1 MLYQN
6 TNSKD
11 ALRYNILFLMNGAK
25 PPRGGEF
32 LTLYLITHL
41 RKDLFH
47 PLLAYAYEGLIVQQ
61 LKKADIDNIQ
71 IPLSSNI
78 ANVYP
83 REINLHSPFFVV
95 SFLWHLVLS
104 GSIFKLNK
112 ILKENNI
119 HLIYCADNI
128 SKFIG
133 GIAGKMAGVQVVA
146 HCHDDFKEDTL
157 GKTMRMFYLMLL
169 DRILTVSDKVKK
181 FFAVNKKGFRKAITV
196 YNGIDTDVFNP
207 QNVSEDLRN
216 EMGFKKGNIFIGV
229 IGVLEKDKGHR
240 YLIEALAKL
249 KAEGIANVICLICGT
264 GAEKSALEEFVHA
277 SGLDREVLFLGFR
290 TDVPRVLKT
299 LDILVLTSLTI
310 ESFSMAAVEAMAM
323 KVPVIATNVGGIP
336 EVVDDGKTGIIVP
349 PANVNALC
357 EAIKYLIKNPE
368 ARLKMGENGR
378 ARVLEK
384 FTIEQ
389 NVRKTEEIFL
399 EVVQGSIRR

>member
-1 MLYQN
+1 MSYQN
-6 TNSKD
+6 INNKD
-11 ALRYNILFLMNGAK
+11 VLKYNILFLMNGAK

-41 RKDLFH
+41 RRDIFH
-47 PLLAYAYEGLIVQQ
+47 PLLVYAHEGVIVRR
-61 LKKADIDNIQ
+61 LKEAGIDNVR
-71 IPLSSNI
+71 IPLSSKI

-83 REINLHSPFFVV
+83 REISLYSPFFVI
-95 SFLWHLVLS
+95 SFLWHLVLG
-104 GSIFKLNK
+104 GSIFKFNK

-133 GIAGKMAGVQVVA
+133 GIAGKMAGVKVVA

-169 DRILTVSDKVKK
+169 DRILAVSDRVKK
-181 FFAVNKKGFRKAITV
+181 FFAIKKKGFQKAVTI

-207 QNVSEDLRN
+207 QNVSEDIRN
-216 EMGFKKGNIFIGV
+216 ELGLKKENIVIGSIGV
-229 IGVLEKDKGHR
+229 IEKDKGHR
-240 YLIEALAKL
+240 YLVEAIARM
-249 KAEGIANVICLICGT
+249 KAEGITNVVCVICGT
-264 GAEKSALEEFVHA
+264 GPEESGLKEFVCA
-277 SGLDREVLFLGFR
+277 KGLDSEVLFLGFR
-290 TDVPRVLKT
+290 DDIPKVLKT
-299 LDILVLTSLTI
+299 LDIFALLSLTI

-323 KVPVIATNVGGIP
+323 EVPVIATNIGGLP
-336 EVVDDGKTGIIVP
+336 EVVEDGKTGILIP
-349 PANVNALC
+349 PGDVNALC
-357 EAIKYLIKNPE
+357 SAIKYLVKNPE

-389 NVRKTEEIFL
+389 NVRKTEDVFL
-399 EVVQGSIRR
+399 SLVEA

>member
-1 MLYQN
+1 MSYQN
-6 TNSKD
+6 INNKD
-11 ALRYNILFLMNGAK
+11 VLKYNILFLMNGAK

-41 RKDLFH
+41 RRDIFH
-47 PLLAYAYEGLIVQQ
+47 PLLVYAHEGVIVRR
-61 LKKADIDNIQ
+61 LKEAGIDNVR
-71 IPLSSNI
+71 IPLSSKI

-83 REINLHSPFFVV
+83 REISLYSPFFVI
-95 SFLWHLVLS
+95 SFLWHLVLG
-104 GSIFKLNK
+104 GSIFKFNK

-133 GIAGKMAGVQVVA
+133 GIAGKMAGVKVVA

-169 DRILTVSDKVKK
+169 DGILTVSDKVKK
-181 FFAVNKKGFRKAITV
+181 FFAVKKKGFRKAITV

-207 QNVSEDLRN
+207 QNVSEDIRN
-216 EMGFKKGNIFIGV
+216 ELGLKKENIVIGV
-229 IGVLEKDKGHR
+229 IGVIEKDKGHR
-240 YLIEALAKL
+240 YLVESISRL
-249 KAEGIANVICLICGT
+249 KAEGITVVCIICGT
-264 GAEKSALEEFVHA
+264 GPEESALKELVHA
-277 SGLDREVLFLGFR
+277 NGLDGDFLFLGFR
-290 TDVPRVLKT
+290 DDIPRVLKA
-299 LDILVLTSLTI
+299 LDIFAIMSLTI

-323 KVPVIATNVGGIP
+323 KVPVIATNIGGLP
-336 EVVDDGKTGIIVP
+336 EVVEDGKTGILIP
-349 PANVNALC
+349 PGDVNALC
-357 EAIKYLIKNPE
+357 SAIKYLVKNPE

-389 NVRKTEEIFL
+389 NVRKTEDIFL
-399 EVVQGSIRR
+399 SLMVS